1 MDVSSS
7 SRDAEVRWG
16 KSDILSAI
24 NTFARKTNDIDTNMQ
39 GLTYNKDTEL
49 ATINLLSNKM
59 VTIIRQL

>member
-39 GLTYNKDTEL
+39 GWTYNKDTEL

-59 VTIIRQL
+59 VTIIRRL

>member
-39 GLTYNKDTEL
+39 GWTYNKDTEL

>member
-7 SRDAEVRWG
+7 SRDAAVRWG

-24 NTFARKTNDIDTNMQ
+24 NTLARKTNDIGTNMQ
-39 GLTYNKDTEL
+39 GWTYNKDTEL

>member
-7 SRDAEVRWG
+7 SRDAEVHWG

-24 NTFARKTNDIDTNMQ
+24 NTFARKNFLSIQKMR
-39 GLTYNKDTEL
+39 GWTYNKDTEL

-59 VTIIRQL
+59 VTIIRRL

>member
-59 VTIIRQL
+59 VTIIREL